1 MRTLIAAVLLAALGI
16 SLTGCVVPS
25 PMVVAQAPVGITVGW
40 HGDQYYD
47 GHRYWA
53 HDDWMRSHPNDR
65 GWHGQH
71 DDMHHDDKHHDDKHH
86 DDDHH
91 DH

>member
-1 MRTLIAAVLLAALGI
+1 MKTLIATALLAGLGI
-16 SLTGCVVPS
+16 GLTGCIVPS
-25 PMVVAQAPVGITVGW
+25 PMVVAPAPVGITVGW

-53 HDDWMRSHPNDR
+53 HDDWMRKHPDDR

-71 DDMHHDDKHHDDKHH
+71 DDHHNNGHHN
-86 DDDHH
+86 DDHH
-91 DH
+91 EDDH